1 MTILLAFMAVAQT
14 ADIPVVLLGNAA
26 SLKNGQH
33 DYPSGV
39 DFLAT
44 ELRKTPGVRTA
55 EVKDGWPSDPAVFEG
70 ARCVV
75 FYMDGGGKQPTADP
89 ERLAALEA
97 LAAKGVGIVHL
108 HQMVDYPKPVADRA
122 RALLGGVW
130 IKGTGARGHWD
141 GAFTSFPEH
150 PIVRGVAPF
159 TENDG
164 YLYRI
169 SFVDGLQGVT
179 PLLRTSPP
187 NAKLQGNEDVVAWAY
202 DRPSGGRSF
211 VFTGCHE
218 HKLWSVDGLRRFTLN
233 GILWAAKGPSN

>member
-1 MTILLAFMAVAQT
+1 MTILFALLAVVQT
-14 ADIPVVLLGNAA
+14 ADVPVVLLGNAA

-39 DFLAT
+39 DFLAGALK
-44 ELRKTPGVRTA
+44 ETPGVRTA
-55 EVKDGWPSDPAVFEG
+55 VVKDGWPSDPSVFDG

-89 ERLAALEA
+89 GRLSVLEG

-130 IKGTGARGHWD
+130 IKGAGARGHWD
-141 GAFTSFPEH
+141 GDFRAFPDH
-150 PIVRGVAPF
+150 PITRGVSPF
-159 TENDG
+159 KENDG

-169 SFVDGLQGVT
+169 SFVDGLHGVT
-179 PLLRTSPP
+179 PLLRTMPP
-187 NAKLQGNEDVVAWAY
+187 KAALQGTEDIVAWAY
-202 DRPSGGRSF
+202 ERPAGGRSF
-211 VFTGCHE
+211 VFTGVHE

-233 GILWAAKGPSN
+233 GILWAAGLLSN